1 MLPQPPL
8 TPPLPT
14 LLLLLLQD
22 LVFIDHVKH
31 AYLSDFLVL
40 KEHGFL
46 RPGTVIVADNILI
59 PGAPDY
65 KAYMQKSTELRTVFH
80 P

>member
-1 MLPQPPL
+1 M
-8 TPPLPT
+8 
-14 LLLLLLQD
+14 LLLQD
-22 LVFIDHVKH
+22 LVFIDHLKTV
-31 AYLSDFLVL
+31 YLSDFLLL

-46 RPGTVIVADNILI
+46 HPGTVIVADNVLV

-65 KAYMQKSTELRTVFH
+65 KAYMQKSSELRTVFH